1 MCTYRGVDIES
12 HAIDGMD
19 ALGGVRRRIHVR
31 GGYMC
36 DIESHAIDEMDA
48 LDMYP
53 PPLTL

>member
-1 MCTYRGVDIES
+1 
-12 HAIDGMD
+12 MD

-36 DIESHAIDEMDA
+36 DIESHAIDEMDP